1 MHRRI
6 EIEDFI
12 RDKIIDSKKKN
23 IIQIKIAA
31 EDYNRIQ
38 VEKQNI
44 TTKIEYNQNNRN
56 GRL

>member
-38 VEKQNI
+38 VEEYNI

>member
-38 VEKQNI
+38 VEEQNI
-44 TTKIEYNQNNRN
+44 TTKIEFNVIDATSI
-56 GRL
+56 

>member
-38 VEKQNI
+38 VEEQNI